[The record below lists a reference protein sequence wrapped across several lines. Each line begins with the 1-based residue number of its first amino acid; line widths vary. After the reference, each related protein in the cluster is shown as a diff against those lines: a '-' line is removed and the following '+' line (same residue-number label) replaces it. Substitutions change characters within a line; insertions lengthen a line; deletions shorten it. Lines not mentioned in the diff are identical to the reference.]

1 MNDIIAKPIEIFE
14 IEPSEEW
21 QYIKPKRGD
30 HIRVLRSDIYSHHG
44 VYISNDE
51 VIHFSGTD
59 DDSVLDWSKCEV
71 ICTDLEQFLR
81 GGTVEI
87 KIYTDDELIDLYPVE
102 HIVNYARACLGDKG
116 YNLAFNNCEHFAN
129 VCTLGRFRSRQVE
142 RVLSGKMP
150 LKENKGMGLLSIFG
164 NVARSTVGFF
174 KGFLGGE
181 SSGGSGSG
189 GGSRSSSTTTYE
201 PDKVRVAEIEADTK
215 IRLAGM
221 ENDRIELMKQAR
233 LDILQYE
240 TESKIALEQAKAQGL
255 SIIAQTIIAMQDKLN
270 EVAEKR
276 LLIIEKGSLQVIK
289 DIENFYNELGTK
301 IQEDD
306 DRYNTEK
313 LPELLSI
320 LKKYEIGTPSHTL
333 YMKRIEEDMAMQA
346 KHVTQQLGN
355 LSQRQTQIIDGFLAS
370 KERIIEQTGQITVGM
385 VETIQKQILALET
398 SPANNTAKDVKALPN
413 PDRLP
418 SGENNNY

>member
-1 MNDIIAKPIEIFE
+1 MNDIIAKPIEIIN

-21 QYIKPKRGD
+21 QYIQPKRGD
-30 HIRVLRSDIYSHHG
+30 HIRVQRSGVYSHHG
-44 VYISNDE
+44 VYISDDE
-51 VIHFSGTD
+51 VIHFTGTD

-71 ICTDLEQFLR
+71 ICTDLAQFLR
-81 GGTVEI
+81 GGTLEV
-87 KIYTDDELIDLYPVE
+87 KIYTDDELNDLYPVE
-102 HIVNYARACLGDKG
+102 HIVDYARACLGDKG

-150 LKENKGMGLLSIFG
+150 LEEDKGMGLFG
-164 NVARSTVGFF
+164 KIGGFF
-174 KGFLGGE
+174 KGLFGG
-181 SSGGSGSG
+181 GGG
-189 GGSRSSSTTTYE
+189 GGSRSTSSTTYE
-201 PDKVRVAEIEADTK
+201 PDKVKVAEIEADTK

-240 TESKIALEQAKAQGL
+240 TESQIALEQAKAQGL
-255 SIIAQTIIAMQDKLN
+255 AVMAQTIITMQDKLN

-289 DIENFYNELGTK
+289 DIENFYDELGTK

-320 LKKYEIGTPSHTL
+320 LEKYETGTPAHSL
-333 YMKRIEEDMAMQA
+333 YMKRIEEDMAMQS
-346 KHVTQQLGN
+346 KHITQQLDS

-370 KERIIEQTGQITVGM
+370 KECIIEQTGQITARM
-385 VETIQKQILALET
+385 LETIQKQTLALGT
-398 SPANNTAKDVKALPN
+398 SAGNNTAGEVKA
-413 PDRLP
+413 
-418 SGENNNY
+418 